1 MRTRFISLFKQIVV
15 PGAVLASG
23 RATYRRRV
31 LRPISRPLTGTART
45 TVCYRGPPDLASC
58 LHSPTSLYYA
68 PSMADIDE
76 HGRPEPPL
84 DGDEWETLTGFLDFQ
99 RATFAWK
106 GAGLSASQLRQP
118 LPPSAVTLGGLI
130 KHLAWV
136 RVLLADLAV
145 SGLADEVGVTV
156 VPRVFLDHW
165 RILHWDTYS
174 RDDR

>member
-58 LHSPTSLYYA
+58 LHSSTSLYYA

-106 GAGLSASQLRQP
+106 GAGLSRSEEHTSELQSRFDLVCR
-118 LPPSAVTLGGLI
+118 
-130 KHLAWV
+130 
-136 RVLLADLAV
+136 LLL
-145 SGLADEVGVTV
+145 E
-156 VPRVFLDHW
+156 
-165 RILHWDTYS
+165 
-174 RDDR
+174 